1 MAAVEAGIVEHAIA
15 PVENANAPA
24 EVVEDCPPFVVVVLS
39 AQQGVPYF
47 GL

>member
-15 PVENANAPA
+15 PA
-24 EVVEDCPPFVVVVLS
+24 EVVEDCPQIVVVVLL
-39 AQQGVPYF
+39 AQQGVPYP